1 MPWTKGLPWWLSGK
15 ESDSQMQEMWIWSL
29 GREYPLKKEM
39 ATNSSILALDI
50 PWTEDPSGLQSRS
63 HKRVRQNLVTKQPW
77 TEPGTK
83 DTKKKKIELQFMIS
97 EMSLVKDMYV
107 KEITIRR

>member
-1 MPWTKGLPWWLSGK
+1 MPWTKGLPLWLSGK

-50 PWTEDPSGLQSRS
+50 PWTEDPSGLQSRN

-83 DTKKKKIELQFMIS
+83 DTKKKNELQFMIS